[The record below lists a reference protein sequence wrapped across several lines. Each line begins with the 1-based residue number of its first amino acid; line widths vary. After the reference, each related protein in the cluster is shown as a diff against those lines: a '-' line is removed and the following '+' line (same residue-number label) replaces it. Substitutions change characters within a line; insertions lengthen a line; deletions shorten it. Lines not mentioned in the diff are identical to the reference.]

1 MLEAASTCA
10 LVLDRVRAIRRQQP
24 AKAVG
29 HVWRAGA
36 VSQDADVTAR
46 DENFLP
52 IKEGSAALMDSLHS
66 GPLLKVGNRRRR
78 TRRGREVAE
87 KEQVSREMV
96 GRDVM
101 ERYVDCERKKSLC
114 LS

>member
-1 MLEAASTCA
+1 MFKGASTCA
-10 LVLDRVRAIRRQQP
+10 LVLDRVKAIRRQQL
-24 AKAVG
+24 AKAAG

-36 VSQDADVTAR
+36 VSQDADVTAW

-78 TRRGREVAE
+78 TRRGKEVAE